1 MPRKEVPLQTLAD
14 FLPPATTE
22 PVLEYLNRFGVHL
35 TITRARRT
43 LLGDYRHRYQHQ
55 PHRISVNGNLNPY
68 AFLITLLHE
77 LAHLLTYERYGNRV
91 SAHGTEWKSCFA
103 DLLQV
108 FLMNRSF
115 PSSLEKELQRTM
127 QNPAASSCAEEGLI
141 RALRQYDL
149 PNKKQGGV
157 LIEELALMAE
167 FSTPDGRRF
176 RVEKKMRKRYLC
188 TELTTGKQYAFSPV
202 FEVIPQAGS
211 GNRFAH

>member
-1 MPRKEVPLQTLAD
+1 MPKKEVPLQTLAD

-22 PVLEYLNRFGVHL
+22 PVLDYLNRFGVHL
-35 TITRARRT
+35 TITRARRSV
-43 LLGDYRHRYQHQ
+43 LGDYRHRYQHQ

-77 LAHLLTYERYGNRV
+77 LAHLLTYERFGNRV

-108 FLMNRSF
+108 FLLNRSF
-115 PSSLEKELQRTM
+115 PPPLEKELQRTM

-141 RALRQYDL
+141 RALRLYDRSDQ
-149 PNKKQGGV
+149 KQTGV
-157 LIEELALMAE
+157 LVEELALMAE
-167 FSTPDGRRF
+167 FSTPDGRQF

-188 TELTTGKQYAFSPV
+188 TELRSGKQYAFSPV
-202 FEVIPQAGS
+202 YEVIPQAGS
-211 GNRFAH
+211 GNGLAH